1 MKDIGGASVSI
12 TTLDSL
18 KKAATPWHDNA
29 NRDDISEEEEDESE
43 EEEEVPGMSLKQK
56 KAKQEVVPFQVGE
69 KEKKAINRCLL
80 PD

>member
-1 MKDIGGASVSI
+1 MSI

-18 KKAATPWHDNA
+18 KKAAPWHDNA
-29 NRDDISEEEEDESE
+29 NRDDTSEEEEEDEGE

-69 KEKKAINRCLL
+69 KEKKTINR
-80 PD
+80 

>member
-1 MKDIGGASVSI
+1 MSI

-29 NRDDISEEEEDESE
+29 NRDDTSEEEESE

-56 KAKQEVVPFQVGE
+56 KAKQEVVPFQVGQ
-69 KEKKAINRCLL
+69 KEKKAINR
-80 PD
+80 

>member
-1 MKDIGGASVSI
+1 MKDIVGASVSI

-29 NRDDISEEEEDESE
+29 NRDDTSEEEEDESE
-43 EEEEVPGMSLKQK
+43 EEDEVPGMCLKQAK
-56 KAKQEVVPFQVGE
+56 VKQEVVPFQVGE